1 MVRAKAFARQ
11 GRVVEAER
19 LARKAVTLL
28 EGTDDIQF
36 HADALMALA
45 EVLRVAERPSEAV
58 HAVEQALSL
67 YEQKGNVVSARK
79 ARALLGELQMRSE
92 P

>member
-1 MVRAKAFARQ
+1 MRAKAFAQQ
-11 GRVVEAER
+11 GRVVEGER
-19 LARKAVTLL
+19 LAREAVTLA
-28 EGTDDIQF
+28 EGTDDIDVRG
-36 HADALMALA
+36 DALMALA
-45 EVLRVAERPSEAV
+45 DVVRIAERPSEV
-58 HAVEQALSL
+58 VPFIQQALNL